1 MHTYLRRAAPDEHES
16 PSTGERPLHG
26 GRTRTWGAS
35 AASALK
41 MVTGIAGLM
50 LSQSGI
56 GGWIWTPL
64 SELYLVVLSNFRKDE
79 K

>member
-1 MHTYLRRAAPDEHES
+1 MSRRCRGGVAAVLS
-16 PSTGERPLHG
+16 AERPLHG

-41 MVTGIAGLM
+41 TVTEIAGLM
-50 LSQSGI
+50 FIQTEI
-56 GGWIWTPL
+56 RGWIWTPL
-64 SELYLVVLSNFRKDE
+64 SELCLVVLSNFRKDE